1 MVELP
6 PPANLQVKL
15 GTRSGQLTTK
25 VEPVQGASIYNWRV
39 TASSS
44 PDNPVQ
50 TRQTTGA
57 RHTFSGLTPGIVYNV
72 EVNALGAAGP
82 SNWTGPARLMV
93 V

>member
-1 MVELP
+1 
-6 PPANLQVKL
+6 
-15 GTRSGQLTTK
+15 
-25 VEPVQGASIYNWRV
+25 VQGASIYNWRV

-72 EVNALGAAGP
+72 EVNAVGAAGP
-82 SNWTGPARLMV
+82 SNWTGPARQMAV
-93 V
+93 